1 MRRRA
6 LTALP
11 AVLATLALTG
21 CGGGESAPET
31 VPTVTQPPARTYPQQ
46 PAAGELL
53 TRFVDAA
60 ARGDTDALFAMLTRR
75 ARLIYGPTA
84 EAFAKTAGKQL
95 TDAVGAFRRE
105 GSFEVVLSVQA
116 TPEWAVAVIA
126 GHITHEGETAYG
138 AYGLPARKEGGAWKL
153 EVGGSVGFNPISP
166 DEQLTTDSTPQIA
179 TELDAS
185 EPILESA
192 MWVDRTPIEAIVSPD
207 EMLLNGEAAV
217 PIPPGRHTAI
227 TFAATE
233 SSAGVNAFSFTSR

>member
-1 MRRRA
+1 MRRSV
-6 LTALP
+6 LP
-11 AVLATLALTG
+11 AVIAMLVLAG
-21 CGGGESAPET
+21 CGGGGGESTPET
-31 VPTVTQPPARTYPQQ
+31 APTVTQPPARTYAQQ

-60 ARGDTDALFAMLTRR
+60 ARGDTDALFALLTRR
-75 ARLIYGPTA
+75 ARQVYGPTA
-84 EAFAKTAGKQL
+84 EAFAQAAGKQL

-105 GSFEVVLSVQA
+105 GSFKVVLSVQA

-126 GHITHEGETAYG
+126 GYITHEGETAFG

-153 EVGGSVGFNPISP
+153 ELGGSVGFNPISP

-179 TELDAS
+179 TELDAN

-192 MWVDRTPIEAIVSPD
+192 IWIDRTPIEAIVSPD
-207 EMLLNGEAAV
+207 EMLLSGEATV

-233 SSAGVNAFSFTSR
+233 SSASVNAFSFTSR